1 MKIEPRYVLMGAA
14 FIISGIANLCT
25 EKMHHIE
32 MQDEVN
38 KVVAEAMKNFK
49 K

>member
-1 MKIEPRYVLMGAA
+1 MKIEPRYILMGAA
-14 FIISGIANLCT
+14 FIIGGIADICT

-38 KVVAEAMKNFK
+38 KAVAEAMKNFK